1 MCPFSQADLLIG
13 MSEKKW
19 ESFFLKSLNK
29 IPLNKSSTHF
39 QWVSALHMFIFNVP
53 FHLISPVKYPTMVT
67 EKIIDDEK
75 RIDRAA
81 YVLKAVAHPLRIKI
95 IQMLNENAELN
106 VSAIYKNLNAEQ
118 SLISHHLINMRDKGI
133 LDIRRSGK
141 NIYYFLIDSAVADI
155 IDCIYKSKLMH

>member
-1 MCPFSQADLLIG
+1 
-13 MSEKKW
+13 
-19 ESFFLKSLNK
+19 
-29 IPLNKSSTHF
+29 
-39 QWVSALHMFIFNVP
+39 
-53 FHLISPVKYPTMVT
+53 MVT
-67 EKIIDDEK
+67 EKIVDGEK

-95 IQMLNENAELN
+95 IHMLNENDELN

-141 NIYYFLIDSAVADI
+141 NIYYFLIDKAVANI
-155 IDCIYKSKLMH
+155 IDCIYSSKLM